1 MIQGGCPLGTGTGGP
16 GYKFGDEFHPDLA
29 STSHTCWPWPTP
41 VRAPTA
47 RSSSS
52 PSGRSRIST
61 ASTRSS
67 ARSPTRPAET
77 WSTQIA
83 QVRTGRGD
91 RPVDPVVIE
100 SVDDRFG
107 RQPASDPDPGRRP
120 GLLASGLRAVLPPS
134 GADDRH
140 LLPAM
145 PAADLRRMHEPGL
158 GWLSVPELCRIRT
171 GNGASAADRIRCDL
185 ETGRRNAT
193 KVVMAVL
200 AVEWVLNLVSRG
212 LLDRLLVMSNEA
224 IYLGQFWRLITA
236 SLTSGSILGVLMNL
250 LVLWIAG
257 RAIESEL
264 GSWRFVALY
273 AAAGLGGTTMLFVFG
288 PVSSGGYGAASAVIG
303 LLAANAIFK
312 QKMREDVRADIGLFV
327 LLILYSILIGF
338 RSFGWLM
345 LIGGVVVGALVG
357 VVFAYAPRRNRST
370 VQVVGL
376 LGVIMVCL
384 LAVALKLTIF

>member
-1 MIQGGCPLGTGTGGP
+1 VAQTPGAGPDFSPPGFAPCYRHPERMTGISCQRCQRPICGECMNPASVGFQCPSCV
-16 GYKFGDEFHPDLA
+16 A
-29 STSHTCWPWPTP
+29 SGRAT
-41 VRAPTA
+41 VRAPRTA
-47 RSSSS
+47 
-52 PSGRSRIST
+52 
-61 ASTRSS
+61 
-67 ARSPTRPAET
+67 
-77 WSTQIA
+77 
-83 QVRTGRGD
+83 
-91 RPVDPVVIE
+91 
-100 SVDDRFG
+100 FG
-107 RQPASDPDPGRRP
+107 AILKPG
-120 GLLASGLRAVLPPS
+120 GG
-134 GADDRH
+134 
-140 LLPAM
+140 
-145 PAADLRRMHEPGL
+145 
-158 GWLSVPELCRIRT
+158 
-171 GNGASAADRIRCDL
+171 
-185 ETGRRNAT
+185 NAT
-193 KVVMAVL
+193 KVVMAAL

-257 RAIESEL
+257 RAIEAEV

-312 QKMREDVRADIGLFV
+312 QKMRDDVRADIGLFV

-345 LIGGVVVGALVG
+345 LLGGVVVGALVG
-357 VVFAYAPRRNRST
+357 VVLAYAPRRNRST